1 MKLSRPNGH
10 ASVILLLLGVSSV
23 VGYQPGGPRTKA
35 PTPSSPPDN
44 TRRFTFLAVPAIAL
58 ASGLGSSPSGALDM
72 DSFVA
77 KELEVKKEAPIKT
90 MSEDEALC
98 RFGSPSKKVG
108 DACIRAGLSTKRKN
122 GLDAYGT
129 IDREYKSI
137 HNYLRCR
144 NYTSSS
150 RLQYQLHSILTLNSI
165 SLLVLQAV
173 IL

>member
-1 MKLSRPNGH
+1 
-10 ASVILLLLGVSSV
+10 
-23 VGYQPGGPRTKA
+23 
-35 PTPSSPPDN
+35 
-44 TRRFTFLAVPAIAL
+44 
-58 ASGLGSSPSGALDM
+58 M